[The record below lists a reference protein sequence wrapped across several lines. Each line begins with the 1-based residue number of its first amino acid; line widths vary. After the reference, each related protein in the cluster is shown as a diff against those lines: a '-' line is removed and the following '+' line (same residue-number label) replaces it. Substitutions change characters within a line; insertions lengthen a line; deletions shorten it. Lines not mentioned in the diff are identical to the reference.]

1 MDAQDQVDLGLVVLF
16 KIMHVCPSKGY
27 LRGTCN
33 DARITAGVQEVSR
46 MDVNIH
52 IPSPPPLSTQHP
64 PLSWL
69 TSDCAYLAS
78 LPV

>member
-33 DARITAGVQEVSR
+33 DARITAWVQEVSR

-52 IPSPPPLSTQHP
+52 IPPPPPLSP
-64 PLSWL
+64 PN
-69 TSDCAYLAS
+69 THRS
-78 LPV
+78 LGSLRIVPT